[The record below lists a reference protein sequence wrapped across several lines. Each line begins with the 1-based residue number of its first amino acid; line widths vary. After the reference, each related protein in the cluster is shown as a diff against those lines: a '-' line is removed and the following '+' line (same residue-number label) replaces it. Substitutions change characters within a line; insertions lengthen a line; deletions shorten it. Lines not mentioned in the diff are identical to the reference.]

1 MNTIEFEN
9 GSLIQT
15 INYESENSHDDI
27 INIYSADDKPVRVCY
42 ENNWNVTETTQGK
55 DGELLAEIK
64 RYIATPASLNNCK
77 SCNDEIVILN
87 GQFVGLDYDH
97 DISDKEIY
105 EFFHKRC
112 PDADIKIKHKKPFTC
127 RSLL

>member
-77 SCNDEIVILN
+77 SCNDEIVILITITIFQTKKYMSFFIN
-87 GQFVGLDYDH
+87 DVQMQ
-97 DISDKEIY
+97 ISK
-105 EFFHKRC
+105 
-112 PDADIKIKHKKPFTC
+112 
-127 RSLL
+127 